1 MEYIEKIF
9 KKTGWIS
16 ILESIIF
23 AILGIIV
30 IWKPEGTVKAISYIL
45 GVIFV
50 VVGIGKI
57 INYFSSKGKY
67 DFYNYNLIYGL
78 MACILGIVTI
88 VYSNTIGSIFR
99 IIVGVWIIY
108 SSFMRMSLSVKLKTL
123 KLNIWVH
130 SLILSI
136 IMFICGLYITM
147 NSGAVIVTIGI
158 MMIVYSIIDIIEDV
172 IFMKNVKEVF

>member
-45 GVIFV
+45 GIIFV